1 MRELENRG
9 NYQEAREGGRGTG
22 KKGGRDRLKEKV
34 KTQRTLRVLTYI

>member
-22 KKGGRDRLKEKV
+22 KKEGRDRMKEKV
-34 KTQRTLRVLTYI
+34 KTEKTLRDVTYI